1 MNGLDELTQ
10 RIKKFNK
17 DRNWERFHSPVNLSK
32 SIAIEAAE
40 LLECFQWN
48 DADYN
53 LNEVKDEL
61 ADVLNYCLQMCD
73 VLGVDPIEIVN
84 DKMDVTEKKYPVA
97 KAKGVA
103 TKYNKL

>member
-17 DRNWERFHSPVNLSK
+17 DRNWEQFHSPVNLSK

-48 DADYN
+48 DTDYN